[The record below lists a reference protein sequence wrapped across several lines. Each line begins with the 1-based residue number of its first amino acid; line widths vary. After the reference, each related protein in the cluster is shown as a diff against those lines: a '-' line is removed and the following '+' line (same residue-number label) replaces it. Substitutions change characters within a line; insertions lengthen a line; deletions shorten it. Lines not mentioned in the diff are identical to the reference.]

1 MEPYFYLN
9 GKVVE
14 ATAHG
19 AGPWDPTM
27 LHGGAPTAL
36 IVRLLEDVPSKA
48 PMQLTRLT
56 VDLKRPVPVGK
67 LDIDLQITREGRN
80 IQTFDISLSAN
91 GKEVARASA
100 LKIRSAEFDLPNGV
114 ELPPNAFNVPEGAAK
129 ALQATGFNST
139 VDTRDG
145 GINPSNGLHSV
156 WFRIERPFFE
166 DRETTPLMRAA
177 ATGDYCNGIGSALD
191 FESWTFLNA
200 DLTVHFTRPPAGEWM
215 MLAAKSWIGP
225 DGRALAFGELADSQG
240 FFGRAIQSLVI
251 APR

>member
-1 MEPYFYLN
+1 MEPYFNLEDSVAYASA
-9 GKVVE
+9 E
-14 ATAHG
+14 A

-36 IVRLLEDVPSKA
+36 IVRLLEDVPSKV

-67 LDIDLQITREGRN
+67 LDIDLQVTREGRN

-91 GKEVARASA
+91 GKEVTRASA
-100 LKIRSAEFDLPNGV
+100 LKIRSAEF
-114 ELPPNAFNVPEGAAK
+114 ELPDEAGLPAHEFSVPDATETG
-129 ALQATGFNST
+129 LRPTGFNST
-139 VDTRDG
+139 VDMRDG
-145 GINPSNGLHSV
+145 GTSPDTGLHQV
-156 WFRIERPFFE
+156 WFRIERPFFA

-191 FESWTFLNA
+191 FERWTFLNA
-200 DLTVHFTRPPAGEWM
+200 DLTVHFTRAPAGEWM

>member
-1 MEPYFYLN
+1 MQPYFKLEN
-9 GKVVE
+9 SV
-14 ATAHG
+14 ATATADA

-36 IVRLLEDVPSKA
+36 IVRLLEDVPSKV

-56 VDLKRPVPVGK
+56 VDLKRPVPVGE
-67 LDIDLQITREGRN
+67 LDIDLQVTREGRN
-80 IQTFDISLSAN
+80 IQTFDISLTAN
-91 GKEVARASA
+91 GKEVTRASA
-100 LKIRSAEFDLPNGV
+100 LKIRSAEF
-114 ELPPNAFNVPEGAAK
+114 ELPSEAELPTHSFSVPEAVETG
-129 ALQATGFNST
+129 LRPTGFNST
-139 VDTRDG
+139 VDMRDG
-145 GINPSNGLHSV
+145 GVALDTGLHRV

-200 DLTVHFTRPPAGEWM
+200 DLTVHFTRPPIGEWM

-225 DGRALAFGELADSQG
+225 DGRALAFGELADLQG
-240 FFGRAIQSLVI
+240 YFGRAIQSLVI